1 MRFGTV
7 LMFAIAFACAA
18 AAALLVR
25 SALMAPVAGP
35 VVVEAKP
42 AEMPMRTVMVAAR
55 DLRPGEKLT
64 AAAVREASWPA
75 GMLPRGVFC
84 RARSCSRAAWSLR
97 FMPGL
102 PKTSRSLRNA
112 LCKGPIWV

>member
-1 MRFGTV
+1 MRFGTI

-18 AAALLVR
+18 VAALLVR
-25 SALMAPVAGP
+25 SAIVAPVAGP
-35 VVVEAKP
+35 VVVETKP
-42 AEMPMRTVMVAAR
+42 AEVPMRTVMVASR
-55 DLRPGEKLT
+55 DLKPGEKLT

-75 GMLPRGVFC
+75 GMLPRGVLH
-84 RARSCSRAAWSLR
+84 RPRSCLRAAWSLR
-97 FMPGL
+97 FTPGL